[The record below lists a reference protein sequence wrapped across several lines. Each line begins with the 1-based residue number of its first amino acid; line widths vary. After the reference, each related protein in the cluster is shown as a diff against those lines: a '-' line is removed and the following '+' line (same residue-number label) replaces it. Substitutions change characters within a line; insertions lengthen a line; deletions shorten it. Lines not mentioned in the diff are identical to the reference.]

1 MLWQVAAVLV
11 ALLVAFDLFVRSIS
25 VRVALGFFEKMPSFG
40 IVPAD
45 PDPDVEVIQFPTS
58 NGLTL
63 RGSVY
68 RHAGLASRGL
78 VVFCPELGGNH
89 WMAMRYC
96 EGIRQ
101 AGFDI
106 LAFDFRN
113 QGDSDH
119 LSDYEPLHWLTAYE
133 VDDVLAA
140 IDFTKHRG
148 DLNNRPLF
156 LFGVSRG
163 GGAALAAAARSP
175 DVTRVACDSAFST
188 DSMMAFYAR
197 RWAPLIAPD
206 WLLRLIP
213 FWHIRTTLVLVRQ
226 VSRFLRG
233 RNYTILERIL
243 PRLRTK
249 SVYLIGGKRDTYVP
263 AAIPEE
269 LARRIG
275 PACTVWIVPKAKHN
289 GARSVQ
295 TVEYDRRLVEFFS
308 GETPLATEP
317 ID

>member
-1 MLWQVAAVLV
+1 MLWQVVVVLV

-40 IVPAD
+40 LVPAE
-45 PDPDVEVIQFPTS
+45 PNPAAECIEFPTS
-58 NGLTL
+58 GGLTL
-63 RGSVY
+63 RGSLF
-68 RHAGLASRGL
+68 RQNKQPSQG
-78 VVFCPELGGNH
+78 VVIFCPELGGNH

-96 EGIRQ
+96 EGLWQ

-119 LSDYEPLHWLTAYE
+119 LDGYEPLHWLTEHE
-133 VDDVLAA
+133 VDDTLAA
-140 IDFTKHRG
+140 IDYTKQRD
-148 DLNNRPLF
+148 DLQGRPLF

-163 GGAALAAAARSP
+163 GGAALAAAARCP
-175 DVTRVACDSAFST
+175 EITRVACDSAFST

-226 VSRFLRG
+226 VSRYLRG

-243 PRLRTK
+243 PRLGKK

-263 AAIPEE
+263 TVIPEE

-275 PACTVWIVPKAKHN
+275 PACTMWIVPKAKHN
-289 GARSVQ
+289 GARGVQ
-295 TVEYDRRLVEFFS
+295 TEEYDRRLIGFFS
-308 GETPLATEP
+308 GE
-317 ID
+317 